1 MSDKLPEKL
10 DLSNDLDWESVK
22 KKHSITSTG
31 GLGIPDTIVSLTPA
45 KVTVPS
51 ESSTSVKLYRTFQNH
66 IVQSAQHPRV
76 HFPRECT

>member
-10 DLSNDLDWESVK
+10 DLSNDLDCESVK

-45 KVTVPS
+45 KVTVP
-51 ESSTSVKLYRTFQNH
+51 
-66 IVQSAQHPRV
+66 
-76 HFPRECT
+76 